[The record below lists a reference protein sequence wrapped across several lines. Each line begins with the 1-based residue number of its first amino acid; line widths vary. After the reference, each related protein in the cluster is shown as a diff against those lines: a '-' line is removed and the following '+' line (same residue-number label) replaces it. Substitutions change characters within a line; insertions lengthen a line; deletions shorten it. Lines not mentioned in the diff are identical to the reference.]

1 MVTVRKTRH
10 TIRRLPRAVAPA
22 LVALTAAAAAV
33 AATLSGPALAQDKT
47 AEEIAKYRQ
56 MLAEGNPAELWEAAG
71 EELWKKPAGPRNV
84 SLEQCDL
91 GKGPGVTKGAYAELP
106 RYFKDANKVMDLEQR
121 LAYCRVTLQGLTQ
134 QEATRQPF
142 SSKGQ
147 PSDIERLAAFVT
159 GESRGVKMNVQL
171 AHPEEKRVYAL
182 GQKMFFY
189 RGGAYDFACA
199 TCHAVDGQRIRLQD
213 LPNLMTEK
221 GAQAAYTTW
230 PAYRV
235 SQGEVRTM
243 QHRLYDCLRQQRFPE
258 PAYGSDAITAL
269 TMYLAR
275 NANGGTYDGPNM
287 KR

>member
-1 MVTVRKTRH
+1 MKP
-10 TIRRLPRAVAPA
+10 IPSLARRAA
-22 LVALTAAAAAV
+22 LALAATAAAAA
-33 AATLSGPALAQDKT
+33 AAAVHAQGST
-47 AEEIAKYRQ
+47 ADEIAKYRQ

-71 EELWKKPAGPRNV
+71 EELWKKPAGPKNA

-106 RYFKDANKVMDLEQR
+106 RYFKDTNKVMDLEQR
-121 LAYCRVTLQGLTQ
+121 LAHCRMTLQGLTKE
-134 QEATRQPF
+134 EATKIPF
-142 SSKGQ
+142 SSSGK
-147 PSDIERLAAFVT
+147 PSEIERLVAYLT

-171 AHPEEKRVYAL
+171 SHPEEKRTYAL
-182 GQKMFFY
+182 GEKMFFY

-213 LPNLMTEK
+213 LPNLLTDK

-258 PAYGSDAITAL
+258 PAYGSDVITAL
-269 TMYLAR
+269 TMFLAR
-275 NANGGTYDGPNM
+275 NANGGTYDGPAM

>member
-1 MVTVRKTRH
+1 MN
-10 TIRRLPRAVAPA
+10 TIRSLGRRAA
-22 LVALTAAAAAV
+22 LAAAATAAV
-33 AATLSGPALAQDKT
+33 AGAAAVHAQGST
-47 AEEIAKYRQ
+47 ADEIAKYRQ

-71 EELWKKPAGPRNV
+71 EELWKKPSGPKNV

-121 LAYCRVTLQGLTQ
+121 LAYCRMTLQGLTKE
-134 QEATRQPF
+134 EATKNPF
-142 SSKGQ
+142 SASGK
-147 PSDIERLAAFVT
+147 PSDVERLVAYLT
-159 GESRGVKMNVQL
+159 GESRGAKMNVPL
-171 AHPEEKRVYAL
+171 SHPEEQRTYAL

-213 LPNLMTEK
+213 LPNLLTEK

-235 SQGEVRTM
+235 SQGEVRSM

-258 PAYGSDAITAL
+258 PAYGSDVITAL
-269 TMYLAR
+269 TMFLAK
-275 NANGGTYDGPNM
+275 NANGGTYDGPAM

>member
-1 MVTVRKTRH
+1 MVTVRN
-10 TIRRLPRAVAPA
+10 IRRLRRTVAPA
-22 LVALTAAAAAV
+22 LVALGAAAAV
-33 AATLSGPALAQDKT
+33 TATLSGPALAQDNT

-71 EELWKKPAGPRNV
+71 EELWKKPAGPKNA

-134 QEATRQPF
+134 EDAMKNPF
-142 SSKGQ
+142 SSQGK
-147 PSDIERLAAFVT
+147 PSDIERLAAFLT

-171 AHPEEKRVYAL
+171 KHPEEKRVYAL

-258 PAYGSDAITAL
+258 PAYGSDVITAL
-269 TMYLAR
+269 TMFLAK

>member
-1 MVTVRKTRH
+1 MSGLGKTYLSRLLTRH
-10 TIRRLPRAVAPA
+10 EWFHYSV
-22 LVALTAAAAAV
+22 
-33 AATLSGPALAQDKT
+33 D
-47 AEEIAKYRQ
+47 YRIGTRY
-56 MLAEGNPAELWEAAG
+56 MGEHIVDNFKREAM
-71 EELWKKPAGPRNV
+71 KN
-84 SLEQCDL
+84 
-91 GKGPGVTKGAYAELP
+91 
-106 RYFKDANKVMDLEQR
+106 
-121 LAYCRVTLQGLTQ
+121 
-134 QEATRQPF
+134 PF
-142 SSKGQ
+142 SSPGKS
-147 PSDIERLAAFVT
+147 SDIERLAAFVT

-258 PAYGSDAITAL
+258 PAYGSDVITAL
-269 TMYLAR
+269 SMFLAK

>member
-1 MVTVRKTRH
+1 MKP
-10 TIRRLPRAVAPA
+10 IRSLARRAA
-22 LVALTAAAAAV
+22 LALAATAAAAGAAAV
-33 AATLSGPALAQDKT
+33 HAQGST
-47 AEEIAKYRQ
+47 ADEIAKYRQ

-71 EELWKKPAGPRNV
+71 EELWKKPAGPKNV

-121 LAYCRVTLQGLTQ
+121 LAWCRVTLQGLTKE
-134 QEATRQPF
+134 EATRNPF
-142 SSKGQ
+142 SASGK
-147 PSDIERLAAFVT
+147 PSDIERLVAYLT
-159 GESRGVKMNVQL
+159 GESRGVKVNVQL
-171 AHPEEKRVYAL
+171 NHPEEKRTYAL

-213 LPNLMTEK
+213 LPNLLTDK

-235 SQGEVRTM
+235 SQGEVRSM

-258 PAYGSDAITAL
+258 PAYGSDVITAL
-269 TMYLAR
+269 TMFLAK
-275 NANGGTYDGPNM
+275 NANGGTYDGPAM

>member
-1 MVTVRKTRH
+1 MKP
-10 TIRRLPRAVAPA
+10 IPSLARRAA
-22 LVALTAAAAAV
+22 LALAATAAAAGAAAV
-33 AATLSGPALAQDKT
+33 HAQGST
-47 AEEIAKYRQ
+47 ADEIAKYRQ

-71 EELWKKPAGPRNV
+71 EELWKKPAGPKNA

-106 RYFKDANKVMDLEQR
+106 RYFKDTNKVMDLEQR
-121 LAYCRVTLQGLTQ
+121 LAHCRMTLQGLSKE
-134 QEATRQPF
+134 EATKNPF
-142 SSKGQ
+142 SSSGK
-147 PSDIERLAAFVT
+147 PSEIERLVAYLT

-171 AHPEEKRVYAL
+171 GHPEEKRTYAL
-182 GQKMFFY
+182 GEKMFFY

-213 LPNLMTEK
+213 LPNLLTDK

-258 PAYGSDAITAL
+258 PAYGSDVITAL
-269 TMYLAR
+269 TMFLAK
-275 NANGGTYDGPNM
+275 NANGGTYDGPAM

>member
-1 MVTVRKTRH
+1 MQNNRRRPGAALLAMAGTV
-10 TIRRLPRAVAPA
+10 
-22 LVALTAAAAAV
+22 AAV
-33 AATLSGPALAQDKT
+33 AATVAALPVRAQGST
-47 AEEIAKYRQ
+47 AEELAKYRQ

-71 EELWKKPAGPRNV
+71 EELWKKPAGPKNA

-106 RYFKDANKVMDLEQR
+106 RYFKDTGKVMDLEQR
-121 LAYCRVTLQGLTQ
+121 LAYCRVTLQGLTPEQ
-134 QEATRQPF
+134 ATANPF
-142 SSKGQ
+142 SSSGK
-147 PSDIERLAAFVT
+147 PSDIERLAAYLA

-171 AHPEEKRVYAL
+171 THPEEKKVYAL

-213 LPNLMTEK
+213 LPNLLHAS

-258 PAYGSDAITAL
+258 PAYGSDVITAL
-269 TMYLAR
+269 SLFLAK
-275 NANGGTYDGPNM
+275 NANGGTYDGPNL

>member
-1 MVTVRKTRH
+1 MVTVRN
-10 TIRRLPRAVAPA
+10 IRRLRRTVAPA
-22 LVALTAAAAAV
+22 LVALGAVAAAV
-33 AATLSGPALAQDKT
+33 TATLSGPALAQDNT

-71 EELWKKPAGPRNV
+71 EELWKKPAGPKNA

-121 LAYCRVTLQGLTQ
+121 LAYCRVTLQGLTHE
-134 QEATRQPF
+134 EATKNPF
-142 SSKGQ
+142 ASQGK
-147 PSDIERLAAFVT
+147 PSDIERLAAFLT

-189 RGGAYDFACA
+189 RAGAYDFACA

-213 LPNLMTEK
+213 LPNLMTQK

-258 PAYGSDAITAL
+258 PAYGSDVITAL
-269 TMYLAR
+269 TMFLAK

>member
-1 MVTVRKTRH
+1 MKP
-10 TIRRLPRAVAPA
+10 IRSLARRATLA
-22 LVALTAAAAAV
+22 LAATAAAAGAAAV
-33 AATLSGPALAQDKT
+33 HAQGST
-47 AEEIAKYRQ
+47 ADEIAKYRQ

-71 EELWKKPAGPRNV
+71 EELWKKPAGPKNA

-121 LAYCRVTLQGLTQ
+121 LAWCRVTLQGLTKE
-134 QEATRQPF
+134 EATRNPF
-142 SSKGQ
+142 SASGK
-147 PSDIERLAAFVT
+147 PSDIERLVAYLT

-171 AHPEEKRVYAL
+171 NHPEEKRTYAL

-213 LPNLMTEK
+213 LPNLLTDK

-235 SQGEVRTM
+235 SQGEVRSM

-258 PAYGSDAITAL
+258 PAYGSDVITAL
-269 TMYLAR
+269 TMFLAK
-275 NANGGTYDGPNM
+275 NANGGTYDGPAM

>member
-1 MVTVRKTRH
+1 MTP
-10 TIRRLPRAVAPA
+10 IRSRARRAA
-22 LVALTAAAAAV
+22 LALAATAAAAA
-33 AATLSGPALAQDKT
+33 AAAVHAQGST
-47 AEEIAKYRQ
+47 ADEIAKYRQ

-71 EELWKKPAGPRNV
+71 EELWKKPAGPKNA

-106 RYFKDANKVMDLEQR
+106 RYFKDTNKVMDLEQR
-121 LAYCRVTLQGLTQ
+121 LAHCRMTLQGLSKE
-134 QEATRQPF
+134 EATKNPF
-142 SSKGQ
+142 SSSGK
-147 PSDIERLAAFVT
+147 PSEIERLVAYLT

-171 AHPEEKRVYAL
+171 SHPEEKRTYAL
-182 GQKMFFY
+182 GEKMFFY

-213 LPNLMTEK
+213 LPNLLTDK

-258 PAYGSDAITAL
+258 PAYGSDVITAL
-269 TMYLAR
+269 TMFLAK
-275 NANGGTYDGPNM
+275 NANGGTYDGPAM

>member
-1 MVTVRKTRH
+1 MKP
-10 TIRRLPRAVAPA
+10 IPSLARRAA
-22 LVALTAAAAAV
+22 LALAATAAAAGAAAV
-33 AATLSGPALAQDKT
+33 HAQGTT
-47 AEEIAKYRQ
+47 ADEIAKYRQ

-71 EELWKKPAGPRNV
+71 EELWKKPAGPKNA
-84 SLEQCDL
+84 SLELCDL

-106 RYFKDANKVMDLEQR
+106 RYFKDTNKVMDLEQR
-121 LAYCRVTLQGLTQ
+121 LAHCRMTLQGLSKE
-134 QEATRQPF
+134 EATKNPF
-142 SSKGQ
+142 SSSGK
-147 PSDIERLAAFVT
+147 PSEIERLVAYLT

-171 AHPEEKRVYAL
+171 SHPEEKRTYAL
-182 GQKMFFY
+182 GEKMFFY

-213 LPNLMTEK
+213 LPNLLTDK

-258 PAYGSDAITAL
+258 PAYGSDVITAL
-269 TMYLAR
+269 TMFLAR
-275 NANGGTYDGPNM
+275 NANGGTYDGPAM